1 MGLLYHAFDKC
12 ADTLARKIGDHP
24 VAKAVLVG
32 LILGSLGIVFPFVM
46 FAGETQTETLMST
59 WTMLGAGYLIL
70 TGVLKVFTT
79 PLCLRLGWRGG
90 HFFPTIFA
98 GICLGYG
105 FALLTGADPVCCL
118 CICSAAL
125 MGAIMRQPV
134 MTVLLLFLLFPVR
147 AFVVML
153 VAACIGAALTS
164 LALSLVKLVRKGSH
178 E

>member
-1 MGLLYHAFDKC
+1 M
-12 ADTLARKIGDHP
+12 
-24 VAKAVLVG
+24 
-32 LILGSLGIVFPFVM
+32 
-46 FAGETQTETLMST
+46 
-59 WTMLGAGYLIL
+59 
-70 TGVLKVFTT
+70 
-79 PLCLRLGWRGG
+79 
-90 HFFPTIFA
+90 
-98 GICLGYG
+98 GYG
-105 FALLTGADPVCCL
+105 FALLAGADPVCCL